1 MTNAVQIDTQ
11 SNQPFAFPRHIG
23 LCMKLAVYANKIKN
37 DYFQQSDFGSQ
48 NKIFIPP
55 INSQAVL
62 ASGPIKQSQTNFGVF
77 RASDPLL
84 EVDNP
89 SFTPSN
95 DGYAQRCLNYLTA
108 VQLDTDASA
117 GLVQIRDEAYKRLSE
132 TSQNF
137 QAIAKKAKAAWQ
149 DSFDYPG
156 TPLYQ
161 WIIQNYPMY
170 AAAENDQNAASS
182 AYNNVMNQIYRSNYM
197 TLEKMKRDLQ
207 LALAQQSSA
216 YTMIVNAALPEAADN
231 TVADEYR
238 PKYDI
243 DAGYAKQVKAWIDQ
257 TVDRDNKHEKASI
270 VINASDTSN
279 YDWHSVGFDE
289 SKIDA
294 SGGFWPFFRV
304 EYNESHTKQYDDV
317 KVDESSSG
325 LSVKIVADG
334 ISSFAVNPSS
344 TWNPGNIK
352 KTYPNLY
359 KSASKQL
366 WDPMVQVSKIV
377 VGYNVR
383 IEISLDSNAYKSIT
397 SKVDTAL
404 SRDANASATLFGCRL
419 DLGGSYHNS
428 ESNSTKW
435 SDVKKDDGSNTF
447 VIPASNNAMP
457 VLLAVVGTVLS

>member
-1 MTNAVQIDTQ
+1 MPLTEAE
-11 SNQPFAFPRHIG
+11 
-23 LCMKLAVYANKIKN
+23 LWKVYANKIKN
-37 DYFQQSDFGSQ
+37 DYLQQSDFGSQ

-95 DGYAQRCLNYLTA
+95 DGYAQRCLNYLRA
-108 VQLDTDASA
+108 VQL
-117 GLVQIRDEAYKRLSE
+117 
-132 TSQNF
+132 
-137 QAIAKKAKAAWQ
+137 AIAKKAKAAWQ

-170 AAAENDQNAASS
+170 MAAENDQAAAS
-182 AYNNVMNQIYRSNYM
+182 AAFDNVMNQIYGPNYM
-197 TLEKMKRDLQ
+197 TLMKMKANLQ
-207 LALAQQSSA
+207 LALTQQPSA
-216 YTMIVNAALPEAADN
+216 YAHRVNESDASYDNGTRFTMVVNAALPDAAEN

-243 DAGYAKQVKAWIDQ
+243 DAGYAKQVKAWINQ
-257 TVDRDNKHEKASI
+257 TVDMDDKHEKASI

-289 SKIDA
+289 NKINA

-304 EYNESHTKQYDDV
+304 EYNESHMKQYDDV
-317 KVDESSSG
+317 KVDESSSS
-325 LSVKIVADG
+325 LSVKILADG

-352 KTYPNLY
+352 KTYPKLY
-359 KSASKQL
+359 KSASQQL

-383 IEISLDSNAYKSIT
+383 IEISLDSDTYNSIT

-404 SRDANASATLFGCRL
+404 TRDANASATLFGCRL
-419 DLGGSYHNS
+419 NLGGSNHDS
-428 ESNSTKW
+428 ESNSTNW
-435 SDVKKDDGSNTF
+435 SDVKKDNGSNTF
-447 VIPASNNAMP
+447 VIPASNNTIP

>member
-1 MTNAVQIDTQ
+1 MPLTEAE
-11 SNQPFAFPRHIG
+11 
-23 LCMKLAVYANKIKN
+23 LWKVYANKIKN
-37 DYFQQSDFGSQ
+37 DYLQQSDFGSQ

-95 DGYAQRCLNYLTA
+95 DGYAQRCLNYLRA

-117 GLVQIRDEAYKRLSE
+117 GLVQIRDETYERLNAASE
-132 TSQNF
+132 RF

-170 AAAENDQNAASS
+170 MAAENDQAAAS
-182 AYNNVMNQIYRSNYM
+182 AAFDNVMNQIYGPNYM
-197 TLEKMKRDLQ
+197 TLMKMKANLQ
-207 LALAQQSSA
+207 LALTQQPSA
-216 YTMIVNAALPEAADN
+216 FTMVVNAALPDAAEN

-243 DAGYAKQVKAWIDQ
+243 DAGYAKQVKAWINQ
-257 TVDRDNKHEKASI
+257 TVDMDDKHEKASI

-289 SKIDA
+289 NKINA

-304 EYNESHTKQYDDV
+304 EYNESHMKQYDDV
-317 KVDESSSG
+317 KVDESSSS
-325 LSVKIVADG
+325 LSVKILADG

-352 KTYPNLY
+352 KTYPKLY
-359 KSASKQL
+359 KSASQQL

-383 IEISLDSNAYKSIT
+383 IEITLDSDTYNSIT

-404 SRDANASATLFGCRL
+404 TRDANASATLFGCRL
-419 DLGGSYHNS
+419 NLGGSDHDS
-428 ESNSTKW
+428 ESNSTNW
-435 SDVKKDDGSNTF
+435 SDVKKDNGSNTF
-447 VIPASNNAMP
+447 VIPASNNTIP